1 MRLNRLPLL
10 SALVLSALVLS
21 LLALPAA
28 ATEDLLQFESAEQQQ
43 LYRQLTAELRC
54 PKCQNQNIADSNAVV
69 AVDMRNKTLELVR
82 QGQSHDQVID
92 FMKQRYGDFVHYQ
105 PPFQL
110 STVWL
115 WLLPL
120 LAVLSLALTVF
131 RRSRASQHNTDEP
144 AAQTELIDAQSE
156 ARLDAE
162 LQAMIDAAGDAARQ
176 KPKE

>member
-1 MRLNRLPLL
+1 MRLNCWMLL
-10 SALVLSALVLS
+10 TA
-21 LLALPAA
+21 LALPAT
-28 ATEDLLQFESAEQQQ
+28 ATEDLVQFESTEQQQ

-82 QGQSHDQVID
+82 QGQTHDQVID

-115 WLLPL
+115 WLLPI
-120 LAVLSLALTVF
+120 LAVLSLAFTVF
-131 RRSRASQHNTDEP
+131 RRSKSSQTAEVP
-144 AAQTELIDAQSE
+144 ATESAE
-156 ARLDAE
+156 LDAE
-162 LQAMIDAAGDAARQ
+162 LQAMIDAAST
-176 KPKE
+176 KSKE

>member
-1 MRLNRLPLL
+1 MGLKLLCLP
-10 SALVLSALVLS
+10 AL
-21 LLALPAA
+21 LLAFALPVA

-82 QGQSHDQVID
+82 QGQSHDEVID
-92 FMKQRYGDFVHYQ
+92 YMKQRYGDFVHYQ

-110 STVWL
+110 STVLL

-120 LAVLSLALTVF
+120 LAVLSLGWTVF
-131 RRSRASQHNTDEP
+131 RRSKTSQSIAQEDSTEASD
-144 AAQTELIDAQSE
+144 LSGLDAQ
-156 ARLDAE
+156 
-162 LQAMIDAAGDAARQ
+162 LQAMIDEATAASRQ

>member
-1 MRLNRLPLL
+1 MRLKLLCLPALL
-10 SALVLSALVLS
+10 LFF
-21 LLALPAA
+21 ALPVL

-82 QGQSHDQVID
+82 QGQSHDEVID
-92 FMKQRYGDFVHYQ
+92 YMKQRYGDFVHYQ

-110 STVWL
+110 STVLL

-120 LAVLSLALTVF
+120 LAVLSLGWTVF
-131 RRSRASQHNTDEP
+131 RRSKTSQSIAQEDSTDDSD
-144 AAQTELIDAQSE
+144 LSGLDAQ
-156 ARLDAE
+156 
-162 LQAMIDAAGDAARQ
+162 LQAMIDEATAASRQ

>member
-1 MRLNRLPLL
+1 MRLNCLLLL
-10 SALVLSALVLS
+10 SVLAV
-21 LLALPAA
+21 PAV
-28 ATEDLLQFESAEQQQ
+28 ATEDLLQFGSADQQQ

-82 QGQSHDQVID
+82 QGQTHDQVID
-92 FMKQRYGDFVHYQ
+92 YMKQRYGDFVHYQ

-110 STVWL
+110 STIWL

-120 LAVLSLALTVF
+120 LAVLSLGWTVL
-131 RRSRASQHNTDEP
+131 RRSKASQVVDTADSSAP
-144 AAQTELIDAQSE
+144 ADLSELDAQ
-156 ARLDAE
+156 
-162 LQAMIDAAGDAARQ
+162 LQAMIDEASATARQ

>member
-1 MRLNRLPLL
+1 MRLNGWLL
-10 SALVLSALVLS
+10 SAL
-21 LLALPAA
+21 LLALPAC
-28 ATEDLLQFESAEQQQ
+28 ATEELLQFESAEQQQ

-92 FMKQRYGDFVHYQ
+92 YMKQRYGDFVHYQ

-110 STVWL
+110 STVLL

-120 LAVLSLALTVF
+120 LAVLSLGWTVF
-131 RRSRASQHNTDEP
+131 RRSNSSQTAIVEQADAPSDHGD
-144 AAQTELIDAQSE
+144 LDAQ
-156 ARLDAE
+156 
-162 LQAMIDAAGDAARQ
+162 LQAMIDEATAANRQ
-176 KPKE
+176 QPKE

>member
-1 MRLNRLPLL
+1 MRLNGLLL
-10 SALVLSALVLS
+10 SAL
-21 LLALPAA
+21 LLALPAS
-28 ATEDLLQFESAEQQQ
+28 ATEELLQFESAEQQQ

-92 FMKQRYGDFVHYQ
+92 YMKQRYGDFVHYQ

-110 STVWL
+110 STVLL

-120 LAVLSLALTVF
+120 LAVLSLGWTVF
-131 RRSRASQHNTDEP
+131 RRSNSSQTAVVDNADEP
-144 AAQTELIDAQSE
+144 SDHSDLDAQ
-156 ARLDAE
+156 
-162 LQAMIDAAGDAARQ
+162 LQAMIDEATTANRHQ
-176 KPKE
+176 PKE

>member
-1 MRLNRLPLL
+1 MRCN
-10 SALVLSALVLS
+10 LVL
-21 LLALPAA
+21 LLALLVFPALA
-28 ATEDLLQFESAEQQQ
+28 AEDLLQFESAEQQQ

-54 PKCQNQNIADSNAVV
+54 PKCQNQNIADSDAVV

-110 STVWL
+110 STILL
-115 WLLPL
+115 WLLPV
-120 LAVLSLALTVF
+120 LAVFSLAWTVF
-131 RRSRASQHNTDEP
+131 RRSKDSQTDEGEP
-144 AAQTELIDAQSE
+144 VATSDNLTA
-156 ARLDAE
+156 LDAE
-162 LQAMIDAAGDAARQ
+162 LQAMIDAASQ

>member
-1 MRLNRLPLL
+1 MRLKLLCLP
-10 SALVLSALVLS
+10 AL
-21 LLALPAA
+21 LLAFALPVA

-82 QGQSHDQVID
+82 QGQSHDEVID
-92 FMKQRYGDFVHYQ
+92 YMKQRYGDFVHYQ

-110 STVWL
+110 STVLL

-120 LAVLSLALTVF
+120 LAVLSLGWTVF
-131 RRSRASQHNTDEP
+131 RRSKISQSIAQEDSTEASD
-144 AAQTELIDAQSE
+144 LSGLDAQ
-156 ARLDAE
+156 
-162 LQAMIDAAGDAARQ
+162 LQAMIDEATAASRQ

>member
-1 MRLNRLPLL
+1 MRLKLLCLP
-10 SALVLSALVLS
+10 AL
-21 LLALPAA
+21 LLAFALPVA

-82 QGQSHDQVID
+82 QGQSHDEIID
-92 FMKQRYGDFVHYQ
+92 YMKQRYGDFVHYQ

-110 STVWL
+110 STVLL

-120 LAVLSLALTVF
+120 LAVLSLGWTVF
-131 RRSRASQHNTDEP
+131 RRSKTSQSIAQEDSTEASD
-144 AAQTELIDAQSE
+144 LSGLDAQ
-156 ARLDAE
+156 
-162 LQAMIDAAGDAARQ
+162 LQAMIDEATAASRQ

>member
-1 MRLNRLPLL
+1 MRLKLLCLP
-10 SALVLSALVLS
+10 AL
-21 LLALPAA
+21 LLAFAFPVA

-82 QGQSHDQVID
+82 QGQSHDEVID
-92 FMKQRYGDFVHYQ
+92 YMKQRYGDFVHYQ

-110 STVWL
+110 STVLL

-120 LAVLSLALTVF
+120 LAVLSLGWTVF
-131 RRSRASQHNTDEP
+131 RRSKTSQSIAQEDSTDASD
-144 AAQTELIDAQSE
+144 LSGLDAQ
-156 ARLDAE
+156 
-162 LQAMIDAAGDAARQ
+162 LQAMIDEATAASRQ

>member
-1 MRLNRLPLL
+1 MRLNCLLLL
-10 SALVLSALVLS
+10 SVWALTV
-21 LLALPAA
+21 LALPAA

-110 STVWL
+110 STVLL

-120 LAVLSLALTVF
+120 LAVLSLAWTVF
-131 RRSRASQHNTDEP
+131 RRSKTSQIATQDDSAEQND
-144 AAQTELIDAQSE
+144 QSGLDAQ
-156 ARLDAE
+156 
-162 LQAMIDAAGDAARQ
+162 LQAMIDEASAATRQ

>member
-1 MRLNRLPLL
+1 MRLNGVLL
-10 SALVLSALVLS
+10 SVL
-21 LLALPAA
+21 LLALPAS

-82 QGQSHDQVID
+82 QGQSHDEVID
-92 FMKQRYGDFVHYQ
+92 YMKQRYGDFVHYQ

-110 STVWL
+110 STVLL

-120 LAVLSLALTVF
+120 LAVLSLGWTVF
-131 RRSRASQHNTDEP
+131 RRSNRGQTATVDDAAEP
-144 AAQTELIDAQSE
+144 SDHSDLDAQ
-156 ARLDAE
+156 
-162 LQAMIDAAGDAARQ
+162 LQAMIDEATANRQ
-176 KPKE
+176 QPKE

>member
-1 MRLNRLPLL
+1 MRLNCLL
-10 SALVLSALVLS
+10 F
-21 LLALPAA
+21 LAMLAIPVAA
-28 ATEDLLQFESAEQQQ
+28 SEELLQFDSAEQQQ

-82 QGQSHDQVID
+82 QGQSHAQVID

-110 STVWL
+110 STILL
-115 WLLPL
+115 WLLPV

-131 RRSRASQHNTDEP
+131 RRSRASQLAMPDDAHAP
-144 AAQTELIDAQSE
+144 ADLSALDAQ
-156 ARLDAE
+156 
-162 LQAMIDAAGDAARQ
+162 LQAMIDEARDAARVR
-176 KPKE
+176 PKE